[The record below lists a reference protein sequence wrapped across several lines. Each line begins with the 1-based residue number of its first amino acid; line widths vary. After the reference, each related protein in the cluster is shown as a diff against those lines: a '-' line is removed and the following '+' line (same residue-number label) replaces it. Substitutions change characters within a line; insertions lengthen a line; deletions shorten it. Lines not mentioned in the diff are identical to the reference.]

1 LLEER
6 HLKPCGISQQLM
18 SCFHSSFVNEL
29 DRATLSC
36 RTMVALMTDDHLLTR
51 LCPSDLEMLFRDA
64 LKRVLGNGDV
74 EEKRGSS
81 RDVIAQV
88 AFDLE
93 FHVNGDS
100 KN

>member
-1 LLEER
+1 
-6 HLKPCGISQQLM
+6 
-18 SCFHSSFVNEL
+18 
-29 DRATLSC
+29 
-36 RTMVALMTDDHLLTR
+36 
-51 LCPSDLEMLFRDA
+51 MLFRDA
-64 LKRVLGNGDV
+64 LERVLGNGDV

-81 RDVIAQV
+81 GDLIAQV

>member
-1 LLEER
+1 
-6 HLKPCGISQQLM
+6 LKLGGISQQLM
-18 SCFHSSFVNEL
+18 SRFHSSFVKEL
-29 DRATLSC
+29 DWATLSC
-36 RTMVALMTDDHLLTR
+36 RTMVALMTDDHLATR
-51 LCPSDLEMLFRDA
+51 LSPSHLEMLLRDA

-81 RDVIAQV
+81 GDLIAQV